1 MFEAISTPSLFLF
14 GAATESL
21 FSGPV
26 LLLLLIVAVVAG
38 IFLARFITNSLR
50 VSDYSGRAAVV
61 AVSLLVA
68 GLMIVSKWPPKFGV
82 DLSGGINMI
91 GSLNLSEIDGR
102 NGKPPKAEDI
112 IPVLMNRVN
121 PSGTEEI
128 MIRPLG
134 SDKIEVTMPTVDLEQ
149 AKDTWNNLVKVGLLE
164 FRILANPE
172 KHSELI
178 QTARELAR
186 QGERSAKIMSS
197 ADPEVVVGKWVS
209 IARVFNEELG
219 IIEKDAPFK
228 FVPGGLGLV
237 RNASTGELINVNRLP
252 LSGKLDQQKFQLA
265 KWAKEQGVRD
275 IQVLVVEPEERMDVQ
290 GKDLT
295 KVSWKMDD
303 TGGNAV
309 SFNLTSE
316 GSKRMGRLTGR
327 NMKQP
332 MGIVLD
338 GKLHSA
344 PTINGRISGSGE
356 ITGDFSRLEID
367 DLIGQLKSGKLDV
380 AMNKQPIST
389 DFIESTLGNELKQ
402 KGFWAIGLSMVLVLV
417 FMVVYYRFAGFVAA
431 FALLMNLVLIL
442 ALVMAIGVK
451 FTLTGLAGLVLTVG
465 MSVDANVL
473 IFERIREELARGA
486 ALRMAIR
493 NGFDKARTTIVDAN
507 VTTLITALVLYA
519 IGTEQIKGFAV
530 TLVLGILMSMF
541 TAIYVSRLVFDIWER
556 KRWLKELN
564 MNRILDKGKY
574 NFLSMTKLTG
584 LVSIGL
590 IIAGLI
596 GTFTLGAKILDQDLR
611 GGSTARMVF
620 KEKQDLKDVRSKL
633 DALKV
638 VYKPTGEEVEFN
650 VSSYGTQGDLAGQKF
665 KVDSNLPAWEGENS
679 KDSRGNEIEKFKE
692 LDEILAETFAG
703 KLMMHSVS
711 VKGTANRPP
720 AEADSNDQSSVTP
733 LRSRPK
739 SGEAFWNAVLPTPAA
754 LTGGMLVY
762 QDEVDAPEEFIGAA
776 EGETIQE
783 EAPGS
788 SDPAEA
794 EQTPD
799 VDPPATDSPV
809 TQSPLG
815 NLNLGSL
822 DPTETAE
829 VAEDVERNKLIKV
842 KRTLVVEPASTGKT
856 VASFIFEAA
865 KRIEANLDEEQI
877 VMDSKDKLADEAA
890 ETTKS
895 KDWTVQLEVRDEAEA
910 DRILDE
916 WQSRFNETPYF
927 ETSSSVGGQI
937 AGETGNQ
944 AILAIVASLIGIVA
958 YVWIRFQNLAFGL
971 AAVVALVHDVLIVL
985 GAIAISHWVSGGLW
999 FVGIEKF
1006 KISLEIIAALLT
1018 VIGYSLN
1025 DTIVVFDRIREVRGK
1040 RTEITA
1046 DMIDTSISQTLS
1058 RTILTSVTTFIVV
1071 FILYWFGGEAIHGFA
1086 FALVI
1091 GVIVGTY
1098 SSIFVASPALLWLM
1112 NSVGLNPGEVE
1123 PEVAEAK

>member
-1 MFEAISTPSLFLF
+1 MFEAISTPAFYLF
-14 GAATESL
+14 GAAPSFL
-21 FSGPV
+21 SGPV
-26 LLLLLIVAVVAG
+26 LFLLLIVAVVGG
-38 IFLARFITNSLR
+38 IFLARFVTNSLR

-61 AVSLLVA
+61 AVSILVA
-68 GLMIVSKWPPKFGV
+68 ALMIFSKWPPKFGV

-91 GSLNLSEIDGR
+91 GSLNLSEIDGK
-102 NGKPPKAEDI
+102 NGNPPKAEDI

-134 SDKIEVTMPTVDLEQ
+134 TDKIEVTMPTVDLEQ

-164 FRILANPE
+164 FRILANPQD
-172 KHSELI
+172 HSELV
-178 QTARELAR
+178 QTARALAQ
-186 QGERSAKIMSS
+186 QGERSAKIES
-197 ADPEVVVGKWVS
+197 ATGQTMGKWVS
-209 IARVFNEELG
+209 IARIFNEELG

-228 FVPGGLGLV
+228 YVPSGGAQV
-237 RNASTGELINVNRLP
+237 RNGSTGALLNINRLQLP
-252 LSGKLDQQKFQLA
+252 PKSDLQKVALS
-265 KWAKEQGVRD
+265 KWATEQGIRD
-275 IQVLVVEPEERMDVQ
+275 LQVLVVQPEERMDVQ
-290 GKDLT
+290 GKDLSNV
-295 KVSWKMDD
+295 KWAMDEK
-303 TGGNAV
+303 GGNSVA
-309 SFNLTSE
+309 FGLTND

-327 NMKQP
+327 NEKQP

-344 PTINGRISGSGE
+344 PIIQSRISTNGT
-356 ITGDFSRLEID
+356 ITGDFSRAEID

-402 KGFWAIGLSMVLVLV
+402 KGFLAIGASMVLVLV
-417 FMVVYYRFAGFVAA
+417 FMVIYYRFAGFVAA
-431 FALLMNLVLIL
+431 FALLLNLVLIL

-473 IFERIREELARGA
+473 IFERIREELSRGA

-493 NGFDKARTTIVDAN
+493 NGFDKATTTIVDAN
-507 VTTLITALVLYA
+507 VTTLITAVVLYA

-564 MNRILDKGKY
+564 MARILEKGKY
-574 NFLSMTKLTG
+574 NFVNKTKLTSV
-584 LVSIGL
+584 VSVGL

-596 GTFTLGAKILDQDLR
+596 GTFALGPRILDQDLR

-620 KEKQDLKDVRSKL
+620 NEKQDLDEVRAKLEDLDVI
-633 DALKV
+633 
-638 VYKPTGEEVEFN
+638 YKPTGEEVEFN
-650 VSSYGTQGDLAGQKF
+650 VSTYGSVGDMVDRKF

-679 KDSRGNEIEKFKE
+679 KVEKFKE
-692 LDEILAETFAG
+692 LDEILSETFDG

-711 VKGTANRPP
+711 IEGQTKTAP
-720 AEADSNDQSSVTP
+720 AEPSNNDQSSAAP
-733 LRSRPK
+733 LRSRSQ
-739 SGEAFWNAVLPTPAA
+739 SGQNFWNGVLPTPAA
-754 LTGGMLVY
+754 LSGGMLVY
-762 QDEVDAPEEFIGAA
+762 QDDVVAPGDEAAGSDSVEGDAEE
-776 EGETIQE
+776 E
-783 EAPGS
+783 EAAGS
-788 SDPAEA
+788 ETAEA
-794 EQTPD
+794 EQTPETEPS
-799 VDPPATDSPV
+799 VTESPATS
-809 TQSPLG
+809 
-815 NLNLGSL
+815 LNLGSSAS
-822 DPTETAE
+822 TETEAE
-829 VAEDVERNKLIKV
+829 EVTEDVDRNKLVKV
-842 KRTLVVEPASTGKT
+842 SRQLVVEPATTGKT

-865 KRIEANLDEEQI
+865 KRVEANLDEEQI
-877 VMDSKDKLADEAA
+877 VMDTQDKLADESA
-890 ETTKS
+890 ETTVS
-895 KDWTVQLEVRDEAEA
+895 KDWTVEMEVRNEAEA
-910 DRILDE
+910 DMILKE
-916 WQSRFNETPYF
+916 WQTRFNSTPYF
-927 ETSSSVGGQI
+927 PTSSSVGGQI

-985 GAIAISHWVSGGLW
+985 GAIAISHWLSGGLW
-999 FVGIEKF
+999 FIGIDKF

-1058 RTILTSVTTFIVV
+1058 RTILTSLTTFIVV
-1071 FILYWFGGEAIHGFA
+1071 FILYWFGGDAIHGFA

-1123 PEVAEAK
+1123 PELAKVK